1 MTDNFIDA
9 QYDLTKKSKIRNFY
23 EKYKILIISFVLI
36 IIIIIGSFFFYFES
50 KENKR
55 ILLSENYV
63 EAKIL
68 LLKKNESEALQ
79 LLKKIIYA
87 NDSTYST
94 LAFFLVV
101 NNDLVNDNKEI
112 LILYDH
118 LIENN
123 KFDKELKNLL
133 IYKKALFTSNFL
145 NELELLKTLKP
156 LLNKNS
162 IWKPHALL
170 LMGDYF
176 VSKGE
181 NIKAIEFYQQI
192 LTISNL
198 QQEIY
203 DLAKSKLIAIANE

>member
-87 NDSTYST
+87 ND
-94 LAFFLVV
+94 
-101 NNDLVNDNKEI
+101 LVNDDKEI